1 MQTEQQDKE
10 TRTQSVPGMKSLFTL

>member
-10 TRTQSVPGMKSLFTL
+10 TRTQSVPGMKS